1 MSNEIQTGIAEPAT
15 NAVESNLSGAEFI
28 ARRLG
33 QQAKPS
39 IVKPEEKPAEP
50 EAAPVAE
57 AAEEPV
63 ASKPKDEPKEDVLSK
78 LPDLG
83 ELSENEINELA
94 QKLNS
99 RAVARYGELTAK
111 RKQAEE
117 QIAALQAELAKRS
130 QGDPLS
136 TPKVENNP
144 FAEIKELPALQA
156 KAKEIDEVIE
166 WAEDQLF
173 NNDHLGH
180 DDVIAEVN
188 GKEMT
193 KAQVRAALS
202 NARKARN
209 KFLPAQ
215 LAELQAQEARVHQ
228 RKAFEEK
235 ARQELNWLD
244 GEDNDT
250 RKQYEAIM
258 NDPRLRDLEKAAPD
272 IAPQLPYILAHAAN
286 SIYGRKLI
294 TETPKPKLTPPATPT
309 GTAAYSERPEA
320 RKSGEAEAVRKRFM
334 ETGSTKD
341 FVALRALQLSKR

>member
-1 MSNEIQTGIAEPAT
+1 MSNEIQQGNAEPSQNT
-15 NAVESNLSGAEFI
+15 VESNLSGAEFI

-33 QQAKPS
+33 QQAKPPAN
-39 IVKPEEKPAEP
+39 KPEEKLPEPEVAPEAEATKEP
-50 EAAPVAE
+50 EA
-57 AAEEPV
+57 
-63 ASKPKDEPKEDVLSK
+63 KPKDEPKADVLSK

-83 ELSENEINELA
+83 ELSEAEINELA

-130 QGDPLS
+130 QQDPLAA
-136 TPKVENNP
+136 PKVENNP
-144 FAEIKELPALQA
+144 YAAIKDMPTLQA
-156 KAKEIDEVIE
+156 KAKEVDEVIE

-173 NNDHLGH
+173 NNDHLSH
-180 DDVIAEVN
+180 DDIIAN
-188 GKEMT
+188 IDGKEMT

-215 LAELQAQEARVHQ
+215 LAELQAAEARLHQ
-228 RKAFEEK
+228 RKAFDER
-235 ARQELNWLD
+235 ARQELPWLE

-250 RKQYEAIM
+250 RKQFEAIM
-258 NDPRLRDLEKAAPD
+258 NDPRLREIEKAAPE

-294 TETPKPKLTPPATPT
+294 TETPKPKLTPPNAPT
-309 GTAAYSERPEA
+309 GHAAQSERPEA
-320 RKSGEAEAVRKRFM
+320 RKSKEAEEVRKRFL
-334 ETGSTKD
+334 ETGSTQD
-341 FVALRALQLSKR
+341 FVALRALQFSKR

>member
-1 MSNEIQTGIAEPAT
+1 MSG
-15 NAVESNLSGAEFI
+15 GEFVT
-28 ARRLG
+28 RRLG
-33 QQAKPS
+33 QLAKQP
-39 IVKPEEKPAEP
+39 IVKPEEQPPEP
-50 EAAPVAE
+50 TSEPVAE
-57 AAEEPV
+57 SVEEPV
-63 ASKPKDEPKEDVLSK
+63 VKPKDEVLSK

-83 ELSENEINELA
+83 ELSESEINELA

-117 QIAALQAELAKRS
+117 QIAALQAELAKRNGS
-130 QGDPLS
+130 DPLA

-144 FAEIKELPALQA
+144 YKEIKDVQSLQA
-156 KAKEIDEVIE
+156 KAREIDEVIE

-173 NNDHLGH
+173 NNDHLAH
-180 DDVIAEVN
+180 DDVIVVVE
-188 GKEMT
+188 GKELT
-193 KAQVRAALS
+193 KAQVRASLA

-209 KFLPAQ
+209 KYLPAQ
-215 LAELQAQEARVHQ
+215 LADLQVEESRLYQ
-228 RKAFEEK
+228 RKAFEDK
-235 ARQELNWLD
+235 AKQELSWLE

-250 RKQYEAIM
+250 RKQYEAII

-272 IAPQLPYILAHAAN
+272 LAPQLPYILAHAAN

-294 TETPKPKLTPPATPT
+294 TETSKPKLNPPNTAN

-320 RKSGEAEAVRKRFM
+320 RKSKESEEIRKRYM
-334 ETGSTKD
+334 ESGNPKD

>member
-1 MSNEIQTGIAEPAT
+1 MSNEIQTGIAEPAS
-15 NAVESNLSGAEFI
+15 NAVESNMSGAEFI

-33 QQAKPS
+33 QLAKPP
-39 IVKPEEKPAEP
+39 VEKPEEKPVEP
-50 EAAPVAE
+50 EAQPSAE
-57 AAEEPV
+57 AEEPK
-63 ASKPKDEPKEDVLSK
+63 AAEPKEDVLSK

-215 LAELQAQEARVHQ
+215 LAEVQAQEARVHQ
-228 RKAFEEK
+228 RKAFEDK

-294 TETPKPKLTPPATPT
+294 TETPKPKLTPPSTLT
-309 GTAAYSERPEA
+309 GNAAQSERPEA
-320 RKSGEAEAVRKRFM
+320 RKSKEAEEVRKRFY
-334 ETGSTKD
+334 ETGSAKD

>member
-1 MSNEIQTGIAEPAT
+1 MSNEIQSGIAEPTT
-15 NAVESNLSGAEFI
+15 NTVETNMSGGEFV

-33 QQAKPS
+33 QLAKPPA
-39 IVKPEEKPAEP
+39 VKPEEPPLEP
-50 EAAPVAE
+50 TSEPVAE
-57 AAEEPV
+57 TAEEP
-63 ASKPKDEPKEDVLSK
+63 AAKPKDEVLSK

-117 QIAALQAELAKRS
+117 QIAALQAELAKRNGS
-130 QGDPLS
+130 DPLA

-144 FAEIKELPALQA
+144 YKEIKDVQSLQA
-156 KAKEIDEVIE
+156 KAREIDEVIE

-173 NNDHLGH
+173 NNDHLAH
-180 DDVIAEVN
+180 DDVIAVVE
-188 GKEMT
+188 GKELT
-193 KAQVRAALS
+193 KAQVRASLA

-209 KFLPAQ
+209 KYLPAQ
-215 LAELQAQEARVHQ
+215 LAELQVEESRLYQ
-228 RKAFEEK
+228 RKAFEDK
-235 ARQELNWLD
+235 AKQELSWLD

-250 RKQYEAIM
+250 RKQYEAII

-272 IAPQLPYILAHAAN
+272 LAPQLPYILAHAAN

-294 TETPKPKLTPPATPT
+294 TETPKPKLNPPNTLT
-309 GTAAYSERPEA
+309 GNAAQSERPDA
-320 RKSGEAEAVRKRFM
+320 RRSKESEEIRKRYM
-334 ETGSTKD
+334 ESGNPKD